1 MYNVRNYLLK
11 NHVAP
16 KWVVFIFD
24 TIIGGA
30 AILIANYLRFNL
42 DYNAFKG
49 QHIVDDL
56 VLVLL
61 TNALFFF
68 IFRTYQGIIRFSGF
82 AESVRTTSALFGSFL
97 VLMLMNVL
105 INVWGNPSLI
115 PPSVLI
121 INLLTSSFLMVGYR
135 LAVKMLYRKSLANGK
150 NQHVVIFGGEI
161 NGSQLKTTI
170 EQASNNHFCVV
181 AFIDDDQS
189 YVGKTI
195 DDTRIFGFHQMKE
208 VMSNWDVK
216 LMLFAKPDLDAEVKN
231 KVVDFCLEND
241 ILVRNIPP
249 VDQWIKGHLNITQ
262 LKEIHIEELLG
273 RPAIKLRNHR
283 VLDLVGSKR
292 ILITGAAG
300 SIGSELAR
308 QAAVFNPALLMIL
321 DQNETGLYE
330 LEYELRNSFPQCN
343 LCLFIGDV
351 RDENTMETMFKRF
364 RPEVVFHAAAY
375 KHVPMM
381 EYHPS
386 EAVRNNVKGTRI
398 MADLSIEHGVERFL
412 LISTDKAI
420 NPTNV
425 MGASKRI
432 AEIYVQSLGNR
443 QRKVVHL
450 NGHSANGHNVNNIT
464 ERRHTTKFITT
475 RFGNVL
481 GSNGSVL
488 PRFRDQI
495 AAGGPV
501 TVTHPEIIRY
511 FMTIPEACQLVLEAV
526 TMGNGGEVFL
536 FDMGVPVK
544 IADLARKMIKLAGY
558 VPGIDIEIRYSG
570 LRPGEKLYEELLNKA
585 ELVIPT
591 HHKKILIA
599 KVVEYDYYT
608 VNKSIDVLLDHAWQG
623 KDEEVVRQMKR
634 IVPEYISNNSVYQ
647 QFDEVVHPEIA
658 LSS

>member
-1 MYNVRNYLLK
+1 
-11 NHVAP
+11 
-16 KWVVFIFD
+16 
-24 TIIGGA
+24 
-30 AILIANYLRFNL
+30 
-42 DYNAFKG
+42 
-49 QHIVDDL
+49 
-56 VLVLL
+56 
-61 TNALFFF
+61 
-68 IFRTYQGIIRFSGF
+68 
-82 AESVRTTSALFGSFL
+82 
-97 VLMLMNVL
+97 
-105 INVWGNPSLI
+105 
-115 PPSVLI
+115 
-121 INLLTSSFLMVGYR
+121 
-135 LAVKMLYRKSLANGK
+135 
-150 NQHVVIFGGEI
+150 
-161 NGSQLKTTI
+161 
-170 EQASNNHFCVV
+170 
-181 AFIDDDQS
+181 
-189 YVGKTI
+189 
-195 DDTRIFGFHQMKE
+195 
-208 VMSNWDVK
+208 
-216 LMLFAKPDLDAEVKN
+216 
-231 KVVDFCLEND
+231 
-241 ILVRNIPP
+241 
-249 VDQWIKGHLNITQ
+249 
-262 LKEIHIEELLG
+262 
-273 RPAIKLRNHR
+273 
-283 VLDLVGSKR
+283 
-292 ILITGAAG
+292 
-300 SIGSELAR
+300 
-308 QAAVFNPALLMIL
+308 
-321 DQNETGLYE
+321 
-330 LEYELRNSFPQCN
+330 
-343 LCLFIGDV
+343 
-351 RDENTMETMFKRF
+351 METMFKRF

-386 EAVRNNVKGTRI
+386 EAVRNNVMGTRI

-450 NGHSANGHNVNNIT
+450 NGHSANGHNVNDLS

-536 FDMGVPVK
+536 FDMGAPVK
-544 IADLARKMIKLAGY
+544 IAELARKMIKLAGY
-558 VPGIDIEIRYSG
+558 VPGVDIEIRYSG
-570 LRPGEKLYEELLNKA
+570 LRPGEKLYEELLNEA

-599 KVVEYDYYT
+599 KVVEYDYYA
-608 VNKSIDVLLDHAWQG
+608 VNKSIDVLLDHAWQS

-647 QFDEVVHPEIA
+647 QFDDGIQPEIA